1 MRITTGFEQMDLN
14 FIVLKLCTALALYL
28 LCEQCNRLQL
38 NLSPNGYFSNSGS
51 KEGST
56 VKRLICSHFHH
67 PESSSFFPVPPCL
80 EQFKKIFVHL
90 IHHTVLIVDEDAFV
104 VREFIGIQSTKISLV
119 RDRRG
124 MEEARQTGH

>member
-1 MRITTGFEQMDLN
+1 M
-14 FIVLKLCTALALYL
+14 LALY
-28 LCEQCNRLQL
+28 Q
-38 NLSPNGYFSNSGS
+38 
-51 KEGST
+51 
-56 VKRLICSHFHH
+56 H